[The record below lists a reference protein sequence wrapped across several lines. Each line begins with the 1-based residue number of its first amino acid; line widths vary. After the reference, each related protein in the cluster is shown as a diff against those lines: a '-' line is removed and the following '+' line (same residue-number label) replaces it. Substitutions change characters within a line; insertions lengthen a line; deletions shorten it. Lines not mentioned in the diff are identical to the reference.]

1 MKTALRYRKVLP
13 AVLAAQL
20 AIATP
25 LVLADNPPPANQ
37 APAPAPVG
45 NFGDVLQQIVNAI
58 NDARV
63 QIVSTLNSVYAQ
75 YAALENQRLQEKDPY
90 APIAIA
96 ANQTKTTAKPLQ
108 AVVAK
113 NNQFLPFTW
122 YQNGLVNNGQPYQQ
136 VGNIDN
142 LYLNLATMTNPEMYT
157 DVLGTLCA
165 DDFDAM
171 LGNDSKIG
179 DKSGPRHGNL
189 RCKKDVKY
197 GIGLFNSSSLLEP
210 KTYATPKENDN
221 AKNFILYLLAANP
234 YLFMSQPTY
243 AALAKNNQLTD
254 GTVNQYRSAMR
265 QYMAYQT
272 IGTQAML
279 APYADRLPQPG
290 LAAIV
295 NALPAYSGAASLK
308 GEISLHEFNHIMA
321 THRTADPNWYNFIS
335 TAQEPTVLRTIAY
348 ELAEIEMQLDT
359 ANATREKELTL
370 AAASEILLSETLQ
383 MGLGQLL
390 KSVMVDIEGPTAAS
404 QSDKASAVTGG
415 DDSDGGSDSSSD
427 DLSDLGD

>member
-1 MKTALRYRKVLP
+1 MAQRKV
-13 AVLAAQL
+13 
-20 AIATP
+20 
-25 LVLADNPPPANQ
+25 
-37 APAPAPVG
+37 
-45 NFGDVLQQIVNAI
+45 
-58 NDARV
+58 
-63 QIVSTLNSVYAQ
+63 VSTLNSVYAQ
-75 YAALENQRLQEKDPY
+75 YAALESQRLQEKDPY

-96 ANQTKTTAKPLQ
+96 ANQTKTTVKPLQ

-122 YQNGLVNNGQPYQQ
+122 YQSGLVNNGQPYQQ

-142 LYLNLATMTNPEMYT
+142 LYLNLTTMTNPEMYT

-165 DDFDAM
+165 DDFDTA
-171 LGNDSKIG
+171 LGNDSKLG

-189 RCKKDVKY
+189 RCKKNEKY
-197 GIGLFNSSSLLEP
+197 GIGLFNSASLLEP
-210 KTYATPKENDN
+210 KTYATPKESEN

-295 NALPAYSGAASLK
+295 NALPAYSGAASFK
-308 GEISLHEFNHIMA
+308 HEISLHEFNHIMA

-390 KSVMVDIEGPTAAS
+390 KSVMVDIEGPTATS
-404 QSDKASAVTGG
+404 QSDQAASVTTGG
-415 DDSDGGSDSSSD
+415 DSGGSSSSGGD
-427 DLSDLGD
+427 DLDDLGN